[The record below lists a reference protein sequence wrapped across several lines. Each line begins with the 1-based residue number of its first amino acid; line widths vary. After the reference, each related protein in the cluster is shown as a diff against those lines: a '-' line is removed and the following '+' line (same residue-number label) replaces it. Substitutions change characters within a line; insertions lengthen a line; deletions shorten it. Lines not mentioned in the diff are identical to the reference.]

1 MSATT
6 VAGMLEIVSPAFA
19 DRSQVA
25 AAVEMGL
32 VTDRD
37 DFDALEGEWTAL
49 FDRAGNSS
57 QLFQSHAWLWHWTRH
72 FLNGSKVG
80 MAIVTVRRN
89 GRLVLVWP
97 LARCRRNGVT
107 RLTWM
112 GEPVSQ
118 YGDVLVEPGAEALPL
133 MRQAW
138 AFIREH
144 VPADIINLRKTRV
157 DAQVAPLLAEI
168 GAQVAC
174 RDSAPFARLS
184 NEAGFERYAEQRWS
198 AKTRKNRR
206 RQMRRLEEVGQVA
219 IERHSGH
226 ILAADRARQAIEQK
240 RAWLD
245 RRGLLS
251 PALADPA
258 YESFFATVAADSGRH
273 ATGCRVSVL
282 TAGGRPAAYEIAI
295 RCKERVAVHIIAYD
309 PEYERGGAGAALME
323 ASIRQAFE
331 DGATCFDLLGPGGGY
346 KDEWADGAVEIA
358 DWSVALSLKG
368 RVYERGYL
376 KLVRPRL
383 KAMASCLPGGL
394 RKLAAGALRPQPS
407 AGPST

>member
-25 AAVEMGL
+25 AGVELRL

-37 DFDALEGEWTAL
+37 DFDALEGEWTSL
-49 FDRAGNSS
+49 FERAGNSS

-80 MAIVTVRRN
+80 MAIVTARRN

-97 LARCRRNGVT
+97 LARSSRNGVT

-118 YGDVLVEPGAEALPL
+118 YGDVLVEPGPEALPL
-133 MRQAW
+133 MRHAW

-144 VPADIINLRKTRV
+144 VMADIINLRKTRA

-168 GAQVAC
+168 GAQAAC
-174 RDSAPFARLS
+174 RDSAPFARLEV
-184 NEAGFERYAEQRWS
+184 EAGFERYAEQRWP

-206 RQMRRLEEVGQVA
+206 RQMRRLEEAGAVA
-219 IERHSGH
+219 IERHTSGTP
-226 ILAADRARQAIEQK
+226 AAERARQAIEQK
-240 RAWLD
+240 RNWLD

-251 PALADPA
+251 PALADPTYA
-258 YESFFATVAADSGRH
+258 SFFAAVAADGGRH
-273 ATGCRVSVL
+273 AAGCRVSAL
-282 TAGGRPAAYEIAI
+282 TVGGRAAAYEIAI
-295 RCKERVAVHIIAYD
+295 RCKERLAVHIIAYD
-309 PEYERGGAGAALME
+309 QEYERGGAGSALME
-323 ASIRQAFE
+323 ASIRQAVD
-331 DGATCFDLLGPGGGY
+331 DGVVCFDLLGPGGGY

-368 RVYERGYL
+368 GVYERGYL
-376 KLVRPRL
+376 RLVRPRL
-383 KAMASCLPGGL
+383 KALASCLPGGL
-394 RKLAAGALRPQPS
+394 RKLVAGALRPRPA
-407 AGPST
+407 AGHPT